1 MDRLIQLLRLG
12 AERVGQVL
20 FVVMFGAFLLQ
31 IGSRYLLP
39 NPVPWTDEVAL
50 IAFLWLVF
58 WVGGLMLRD
67 GDHVRFDIVAKALPP
82 RGQRA
87 CAVVGHLL
95 VAGLFGA
102 AVPTSLDYIAFLWRE
117 MTPVLLIP
125 LDWVFACFGLAMVA
139 IVLRA
144 LMALAGLLGP
154 RWREY
159 L

>member
-1 MDRLIQLLRLG
+1 MDGLIRRLRQG
-12 AERVGQVL
+12 AERIGQLL

-31 IGSRYLLP
+31 VGSRYLLP

-67 GDHVRFDIVAKALPP
+67 GEQVRFDILAKALPP
-82 RGQRA
+82 GGQRV
-87 CAVVGHLL
+87 CAVLGHLL
-95 VAGLFGA
+95 VVGLFGA
-102 AVPTSLDYIAFLWRE
+102 ALPTILDYIAFLWRE
-117 MTPVLLIP
+117 KTPVLLIP
-125 LDWVFACFGLAMVA
+125 LDWVYACFGLALVA

-144 LMALAGLLGP
+144 LSCLVGLLGP
-154 RWREY
+154 RWREH